1 MCSVCSSGQWSGGG
15 SPPAW
20 SRFADLELSFSFYVQ
35 GILARR
41 SLRLCGILVASWL
54 GCGGAWWWQPL
65 YFQASL
71 NFFTSLSRIVIRLA
85 GVVWLYLECS
95 TTFTLPNKYSSWS
108 NEGFIHLRL

>member
-1 MCSVCSSGQWSGGG
+1 M
-15 SPPAW
+15 
-20 SRFADLELSFSFYVQ
+20 DLELSFSFYVQ

-41 SLRLCGILVASWL
+41 SLRLCGILVALWL

-95 TTFTLPNKYSSWS
+95 TTFTLSNKVIKS
-108 NEGFIHLRL
+108 FV

>member
-41 SLRLCGILVASWL
+41 SLRLCGILVALWL

-65 YFQASL
+65 YFQ
-71 NFFTSLSRIVIRLA
+71 
-85 GVVWLYLECS
+85 
-95 TTFTLPNKYSSWS
+95 YSSWS